1 MKKILLGLF
10 LFFIA
15 ITPAFSK
22 DKALAPNYIY
32 DELLNA
38 GNYQIVDYNYP
49 AGSRE
54 LDLFNLKH
62 IRQFNTNVVA
72 APDFEYLAYS
82 EVYYYPNSR
91 VTASALYLIQLD
103 SGLSKKEAILSV
115 STKDKLKEPII
126 ETNYAQLYPFKFNT
140 YTVVDWDSSSNK
152 ILFKEK
158 LGENHNMVY
167 ETRLYIYDLSQ
178 EKLFNLNI
186 VRDKIIA
193 YWKSRDVFL
202 NDYKWDIAPLGFYKE
217 NENQVVVK
225 AYGYHKDERKFL
237 GTWIVDTLGKS
248 AYLYTDNGDGVVG
261 ISSNGKCLKF
271 IPDIEDVF
279 SKQREIDA
287 KNFETYIE
295 PK

>member
-1 MKKILLGLF
+1 MKKFLLGLF
-10 LFFIA
+10 LLFAI

-22 DKALAPNYIY
+22 DKALEPNYIY
-32 DELLNA
+32 DELLDA

-54 LDLFNLKH
+54 LNLFGLRNV
-62 IRQFNTNVVA
+62 RQFNTNVVA

-91 VTASALYLIQLD
+91 VTASALYLIQLE

-115 STKDKLKEPII
+115 STKDKLKEPVI

-158 LGENHNMVY
+158 LGENYNMVY

-178 EKLFNLNI
+178 EKLFDLNI
-186 VRDKIIA
+186 VREKIIA
-193 YWKSRDVFL
+193 YWNSKDVFL
-202 NDYKWDIAPLGFYKE
+202 NDYKWDIAPLGFYKD
-217 NENQVVVK
+217 NENQVIVK

-237 GTWIVDTLGKS
+237 GTWVVDVFGRS
-248 AYLYTDNGDGVVG
+248 AYLYTDNAEGVISV
-261 ISSNGKCLKF
+261 SSNGKCLKF

-287 KNFETYIE
+287 KKFETYIE